1 MSIIRSLLV
10 PVLAVSLAFSPVAH
24 AIQPSA
30 GAAMEDVELSDKGV
44 IVTRVVDLQGNPVAQ
59 QKVTVMFQDRE
70 IASAI
75 SDADGLVA
83 ISGLRPGV
91 HAITT
96 DMGTTVC
103 RFWSEGTAPPSAIR
117 VPAVVSDAEI
127 VRAQF
132 GGFNLP
138 MAVYAT
144 VSFVA
149 LGIAIDSRNK
159 ADDAKS
165 AVRRLESRVEALETA
180 S

>member
-1 MSIIRSLLV
+1 MSTARTLLV
-10 PVLAVSLAFSPVAH
+10 AVLSVSKALSPVASVCQ
-24 AIQPSA
+24 AAGGSA
-30 GAAMEDVELSDKGV
+30 MDDVELTENGV
-44 IVTRVVDLQGNPVAQ
+44 VVTRVVDLQGNPVSQ
-59 QKVTVMFQDRE
+59 QRVTILFQNRE
-70 IASAI
+70 IASAV

-83 ISGLRPGV
+83 ISGLKAGV
-91 HAITT
+91 HAISTE
-96 DMGTTVC
+96 MGTTVC

-138 MAVYAT
+138 VAVYAT

-149 LGIAIDSRNK
+149 LGIAIDSKDK
-159 ADDAKS
+159 ADSAKS
-165 AVRRLESRVEALETA
+165 AVRRLESRVEALESA